1 MCYPCPPG
9 RFANST
15 GAPHC
20 EKCPKGHYAEEYGTP
35 ICMQCPRGQY
45 QDEKGQAT
53 CVPCLPGEAVNELA
67 AWSCQ
72 ECHPGYYA
80 EESGSPTCVECPRGT
95 YQDSKGE
102 SFCKPCAPGY
112 HVNSTGAS
120 QCKMCPK
127 GFFAFEEGNPDC
139 TKCEGGTYN
148 DLEGQAQCKLCDP
161 GTAAERVGATLC
173 TKCSPGYEAPFEES
187 THCDACNAGQYSD
200 TYGFSRCTDCEKGYF
215 ADASGMSSCS
225 QCTSL
230 YLPMTSSKNF
240 TTCVV
245 DEEATLALIV
255 IIMAM
260 TVIWILLPSIFQW
273 RIGVDDVYAE
283 AAGGRK
289 RIIVRTQQSHW
300 LSFFSIRKCRKPPR
314 SPKVANLD
322 RIDSTKSGATE
333 KSVTLE
339 NAVHISVSHRVEIP
353 VTFAQTG
360 HPFLDTRPMSH
371 PKDSWLMNTA
381 AARAVQAAHELIEK
395 VSSPMKSEEPP
406 SKKKQLVQPLTRH
419 HLLLLTPEGKPEER
433 LIETSMGHL
442 CINFPYTLIRVAP
455 LHLPMLV
462 WLLLALF
469 FVIAL
474 LSTFELEA
482 RFVLVSAIISFVLA
496 LLLGFLQWRLTP
508 PTLRQHKL
516 KEHGKDLER
525 ANPMPQK
532 CERGPGRA
540 VQAGQLWRFFLAF
553 ETLIRQQRSMYYVV
567 SNLLM
572 PLTAKRRL
580 SYAELVGPHQVMWFV
595 SHFWGTSFRHFV
607 QSVRKHAESVAPYSQ
622 LPWSSAAY
630 WICSFSNNQW
640 EVEAEV
646 GHSWEDSSFFKT
658 LDCEDCCGTAMILDD
673 EAMPLTRAWCLFE
686 VLQTKE
692 IKNKRPDFEGL
703 WLCTSTGVLHEGKAG
718 VDVALHLA
726 KRLSTL
732 RLEDATAS
740 VQKDKDMIDLLV
752 SQMPGGFD
760 AMNRF
765 VKSNIAEA
773 LRHMNEAFKKEFNMI
788 MNSLGEEVPCS
799 HNSILSTSTSLD
811 VKHVQVDR

>member
-9 RFANST
+9 RFANRT

-20 EKCPKGHYAEEYGTP
+20 EKCEKGHYAEEYGTP

-45 QDEKGQAT
+45 QDEKGQSS
-53 CVPCLPGEAVNELA
+53 CIECNPGEAVNELA
-67 AWSCQ
+67 AWNCK
-72 ECHPGYYA
+72 ECPLGYFA
-80 EESGSPTCVECPRGT
+80 EEFGSPTCVECPKGT
-95 YQDSKGE
+95 FQDSKGA
-102 SFCKPCAPGY
+102 SVCQSCPPGY
-112 HVNSTGAS
+112 HVNSTRAS
-120 QCKMCPK
+120 KCKMCPA
-127 GFFAFEEGNPDC
+127 GFFSEEGDPDC
-139 TKCEGGTYN
+139 TKCDAGTYN
-148 DLEGQAQCKLCDP
+148 DLEGQAQCMECRL
-161 GTAAERVGATLC
+161 GYG
-173 TKCSPGYEAPFEES
+173 PGYV
-187 THCDACNAGQYSD
+187 AG
-200 TYGFSRCTDCEKGYF
+200 E
-215 ADASGMSSCS
+215 SGMTSCKP
-225 QCTSL
+225 CTSL
-230 YLPMTSSKNF
+230 YSPMTSNQNF
-240 TTCVV
+240 TNCVL
-245 DEEATLALIV
+245 DEEATLALFVIV
-255 IIMAM
+255 MAM

-273 RIGVDDVYAE
+273 RIGIDDVYAE

-300 LSFFSIRKCRKPPR
+300 LSFFRIRKCRKPPR

-353 VTFAQTG
+353 ATFAQTG

-395 VSSPMKSEEPP
+395 VSSPMKPEELP

-455 LHLPMLV
+455 LHLPMFL
-462 WLLLALF
+462 WLLAAVL
-469 FVIAL
+469 FVIVL

-482 RFVLVSAIISFVLA
+482 RFALVAAIISFVLA
-496 LLLGFLQWRLTP
+496 LLVTFVQWRLTP

-572 PLTAKRRL
+572 PLTTKRRL

-788 MNSLGEEVPCS
+788 MNSLGEEVPCVS
-799 HNSILSTSTSLD
+799 HNSILSTATSLD